1 MDDSIHVGHPFFFP
15 TQVVLVDDNPDFL
28 DGVTLMLDKNLSFRK
43 FHSAT
48 EALDY
53 VNQGHRQVHFLERCY
68 SNYKTG
74 PSDSDSLSHINIA
87 RLHEEIFNRSRFQT
101 CSTVI
106 VDYSMPEM
114 NGLEFLME
122 LKNPFINK
130 VLLTGQADTEL
141 AIKAFNKQLI
151 DQYIDK
157 HDSRLKQLLNQT
169 ISSFEDQYFRQSFK
183 LITDPLIANNHDTF
197 LTNAG
202 FQKYFTEL
210 RAKTRCMEYYLIEM
224 PHSGYLMVDRH
235 GKKRILLV
243 FTATEIQ
250 HHCNQLRIA
259 NAPESLWNSVL
270 AGKLLPIFDIRNQDE
285 TIDARFIENREK
297 YYQPAVRIEGS
308 KHYYVTSLSDDSLPE
323 SYQGDILPFADFLES
338 NSIDSEIL
346 H

>member
-28 DGVTLMLDKNLSFRK
+28 DGVSLMLDKNLSFRK
-43 FHSAT
+43 FQSAS
-48 EALDY
+48 EALNY

-74 PSDSDSLSHINIA
+74 PSDSDSLSHINIG

-141 AIKAFNKQLI
+141 AIKAFNRQLI

-169 ISSFEDQYFRQSFK
+169 ISTFEDQYFKKSFK
-183 LITDPLIANNHDTF
+183 LITDPLIANNHDSF
-197 LTNAG
+197 LTNAD
-202 FQKYFTEL
+202 FQKYFREL
-210 RAKTRCMEYYLIEM
+210 RAKTHCVEYYLIES
-224 PHSGYLMVDRH
+224 PHSGYLMVHRY
-235 GKKRILLV
+235 GKKRILLIY
-243 FTATEIQ
+243 TATEIQ
-250 HHCNQLRIA
+250 HHCNQLRVA
-259 NAPESLWNSVL
+259 NAPESLLTPVA
-270 AGKLLPIFDIRNQDE
+270 AGDYLPIFDVRNQDE
-285 TIDARFIENREK
+285 TANTLYLENWEK
-297 YYQPAVRIEGS
+297 YYLPAVRIEGS
-308 KHYYVTSLSDDSLPE
+308 KHYYVTSLSDEDLPE
-323 SYQGDILPFADFLES
+323 QYQGEILPFADFLES
-338 NSIDSEIL
+338 NSLESEIL